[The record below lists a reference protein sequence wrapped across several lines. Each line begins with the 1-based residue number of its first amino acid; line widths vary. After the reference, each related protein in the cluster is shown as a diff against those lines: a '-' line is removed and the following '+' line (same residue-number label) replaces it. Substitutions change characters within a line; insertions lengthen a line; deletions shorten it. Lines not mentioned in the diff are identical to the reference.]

1 MIEIKLTGEDAQN
14 YLQNENIKDEQI
26 AQLLRDNNT
35 LSESVT
41 QALALYDAEVAKNKS
56 EPSQKVKDDTKK
68 AEELPKAN
76 FTKTL
81 PKLGST
87 KETNT
92 RWTSS
97 EIGIIIYAASRPTGE
112 GNRKLT
118 TIYSKINRSR
128 SAINSKI
135 NDLGLKTKNGFLVG
149 TVKD

>member
-1 MIEIKLTGEDAQN
+1 MIEIKLTGPEAIA

-41 QALALYDAEVAKNKS
+41 QALALYDAEVTKNKS

-76 FTKTL
+76 FTKKQVTTIT
-81 PKLGST
+81 ST
-87 KETNT
+87 GTK
-92 RWTSS
+92 WSDL
-97 EIGIIIYAASRPTGE
+97 EIGIIIYAAGRPEHE
-112 GNRKLT
+112 GNRQLRI
-118 TIYSKINRSR
+118 IYSKINRSK

-135 NDLGLKTKNGFLVG
+135 NDLGLSIKNGFLIG